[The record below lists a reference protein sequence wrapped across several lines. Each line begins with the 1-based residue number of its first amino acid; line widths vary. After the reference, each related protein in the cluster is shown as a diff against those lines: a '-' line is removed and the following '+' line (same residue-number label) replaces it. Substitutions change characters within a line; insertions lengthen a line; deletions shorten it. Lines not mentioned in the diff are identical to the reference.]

1 MILLVAVTIVLSST
15 AGAAEWQGSCL
26 GEFVESGEHGGRLRF
41 TQRDTEGSQ
50 PHYLFFEDSC
60 WQVSMTLGN
69 RKDFIK
75 NCQDT
80 QLPPARD
87 WEYVKNGRWNDDDTS
102 LTLEFTSLS
111 PCQLVRVK
119 GEGDVLQKKGSSLGD
134 YRSAYISVL
143 NIMH

>member
-1 MILLVAVTIVLSST
+1 
-15 AGAAEWQGSCL
+15 
-26 GEFVESGEHGGRLRF
+26 
-41 TQRDTEGSQ
+41 
-50 PHYLFFEDSC
+50 
-60 WQVSMTLGN
+60 MTLRD

-80 QLPPARD
+80 QLPPTRD

-134 YRSAYISVL
+134 YRSAYI
-143 NIMH
+143 MHSCSINYHRPKIVQFKC